1 MRTLYRD
8 EYAHFGFTSDGALH
22 LAPMVGGYGI
32 PEYDGDPNAPLVDQ
46 YAELHGIVCKTF
58 AKLCTVYNQTDSR
71 KALLIGN
78 RLIDG
83 MREANGAML
92 SRLVESGYAP
102 DVWTAWARLCEERPK
117 GYRLAWRIHG

>member
-8 EYAHFGFTSDGALH
+8 EYVHFGFTSDGALH
-22 LAPMVGGYGI
+22 LAPIAGGYGT
-32 PEYDGDPNAPLVDQ
+32 PEYDGNPNAPLIEQ
-46 YAELHGIVCKTF
+46 YEELHGIVCKTF
-58 AKLCTVYNQTDSR
+58 AKLYTVCYRAGNR

-92 SRLVESGYAP
+92 SRLVDSGYAP

-117 GYRLAWRIHG
+117 GYNLTWRIHG